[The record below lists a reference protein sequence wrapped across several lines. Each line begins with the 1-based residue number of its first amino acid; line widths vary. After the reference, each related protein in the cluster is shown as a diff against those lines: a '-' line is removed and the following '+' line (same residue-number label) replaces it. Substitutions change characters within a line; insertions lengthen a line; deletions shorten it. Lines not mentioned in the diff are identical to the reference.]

1 MLHWL
6 WKETVG
12 KLESL
17 ERALMDRRAV
27 EYATDFARWVEF
39 SGLTKIFDAYSQ
51 PPPLR
56 VDGEAIRALVS
67 RVIESSGQILKGGN
81 AAFNPNTAKLDE
93 INTKFDFLLSQLAKN
108 ISPPEKT
115 QTTLAGSPVVSVIAG
130 GTISDCAAS

>member
-1 MLHWL
+1 
-6 WKETVG
+6 
-12 KLESL
+12 
-17 ERALMDRRAV
+17 
-27 EYATDFARWVEF
+27 
-39 SGLTKIFDAYSQ
+39 
-51 PPPLR
+51 LR